1 MKKYTR
7 PELYVRFFNL
17 EMIRT
22 ENVYTSA
29 LTTWHKTNQGAGAEL
44 THAKIDALS
53 VITEYI
59 Y

>member
-29 LTTWHKTNQGAGAEL
+29 LTTWHKTNQGAEL